1 MNFIEY
7 RMQRAALT
15 ADYRAKLSA
24 LDAQYTAQ
32 DRDAAKAARAATAR
46 QTRATT
52 ARVNGAYGVLN
63 VWNANASAFR
73 DGVLRGEGSASD
85 LAEAKLA
92 CELRPAQYTYRELS
106 STRYEVTKIVTLG
119 RPEVT

>member
-32 DRDAAKAARAATAR
+32 DREAAKAARAATAR
-46 QTRATT
+46 QTRATN
-52 ARVNGAYGVLN
+52 ARVNGAYEFLELWRTNPDSFLN
-63 VWNANASAFR
+63 GLW
-73 DGVLRGEGSASD
+73 RGEGSAAD

-92 CELRPAQYTYRELS
+92 CELRPAQYTYRELGS
-106 STRYEVTKIVTLG
+106 NRYEVTKIVTL
-119 RPEVT
+119 